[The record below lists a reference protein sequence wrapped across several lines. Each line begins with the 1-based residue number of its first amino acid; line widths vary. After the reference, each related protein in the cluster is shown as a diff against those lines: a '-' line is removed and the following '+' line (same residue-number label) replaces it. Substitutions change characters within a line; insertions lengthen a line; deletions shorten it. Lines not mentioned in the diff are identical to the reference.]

1 MISVHKCHH
10 PGPFHSRFP
19 LFSAKL
25 PPSRNDSF
33 LAPPSLQLPPIAPGS
48 SAHTELPMI
57 SLQNLPPPGTPL
69 SNTLQVAIKNNQ
81 QPVWYFADKLPLQA
95 VFLEDGRIERG
106 QFLETWKSLPDS
118 NEVSAFLFKAI

>member
-1 MISVHKCHH
+1 
-10 PGPFHSRFP
+10 
-19 LFSAKL
+19 
-25 PPSRNDSF
+25 
-33 LAPPSLQLPPIAPGS
+33 
-48 SAHTELPMI
+48 MI

-118 NEVSAFLFKAI
+118 NEVSAFLCNIECGPCVLLSFFLLLCTFLEAASRY